1 MRKYKQVKEKKV
13 VYSLDEWAVIEH
25 RAAKL
30 AMKTGTYIKRISV
43 DGQINY
49 YSVGD
54 IAPVMNALRIIGGNI
69 NQIAKKANETH
80 SADAGI
86 VEELR
91 KEVDALSRTLS
102 QLVFT
107 AQSSVAQPTYS
118 IPKKRTILF
127 LQTQ

>member
-1 MRKYKQVKEKKV
+1 MRKYKLVKEKKV
-13 VYSLDEWAVIEH
+13 IYSLEEWAVIEY

-54 IAPVMNALRIIGGNI
+54 ITPVMNALRIIGKNI

-80 SADAGI
+80 SVEADV

-102 QLVFT
+102 QLAFT
-107 AQSSVAQPTYS
+107 EMSNVA
-118 IPKKRTILF
+118 
-127 LQTQ
+127 

>member
-13 VYSLDEWAVIEH
+13 VYSLDEWAVIEY

-30 AMKTGTYIKRISV
+30 SMKTGTYIKRISV

-54 IAPVMNALRIIGGNI
+54 ITPIMNALRIIGGNI

-80 SADAGI
+80 SVETGT
-86 VEELR
+86 VEELQ

-107 AQSSVAQPTYS
+107 AQSSAA
-118 IPKKRTILF
+118 
-127 LQTQ
+127 

>member
-13 VYSLDEWAVIEH
+13 IYSLDEWAVIEY

-49 YSVGD
+49 YSVED
-54 IAPVMNALRIIGGNI
+54 ITSVINALRIIGGNI
-69 NQIAKKANETH
+69 NRIAKKANETH
-80 SADAGI
+80 SAYANT

-91 KEVDALSRTLS
+91 KEVDALPRTLS

-107 AQSSVAQPTYS
+107 AQSSAA
-118 IPKKRTILF
+118 
-127 LQTQ
+127 

>member
-13 VYSLDEWAVIEH
+13 VYSLDEWAIIEQ
-25 RAAKL
+25 RAADL

-43 DGQINY
+43 DGEIKY

-54 IAPVMNALRIIGGNI
+54 ITSVMNALRIIGKNI

-80 SADAGI
+80 SAYADV

-91 KEVDALSRTLS
+91 KEVDDLSRTLS
-102 QLVFT
+102 QLAFT
-107 AQSSVAQPTYS
+107 ELSNAA
-118 IPKKRTILF
+118 
-127 LQTQ
+127 

>member
-13 VYSLDEWAVIEH
+13 VYSLDEWAIIER
-25 RAAKL
+25 RATNL

-54 IAPVMNALRIIGGNI
+54 ITTVMNALRIIGSNI

-80 SADAGI
+80 SVNPDV

-102 QLVFT
+102 QLAFT
-107 AQSSVAQPTYS
+107 EQLNAA
-118 IPKKRTILF
+118 
-127 LQTQ
+127 